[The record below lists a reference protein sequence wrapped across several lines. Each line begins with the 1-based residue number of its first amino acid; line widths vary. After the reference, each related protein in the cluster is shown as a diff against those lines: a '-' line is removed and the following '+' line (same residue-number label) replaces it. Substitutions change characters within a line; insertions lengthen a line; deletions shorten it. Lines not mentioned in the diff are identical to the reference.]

1 METKQI
7 IIKPVET
14 GEKEYIAY
22 FIDEFMQASFCVA
35 FKDSILG
42 AVALNRFIE
51 MIKTFFEIK
60 RVPVFISEEK
70 YEIKSKALLDVIIK
84 KEAVK

>member
-1 METKQI
+1 MDTKQI
-7 IIKPVET
+7 IIKPIES
-14 GEKEYIAY
+14 GEKEYLAY
-22 FIDEFMQASFCVA
+22 YKDEFMRATFCVA

-60 RVPVFISEEK
+60 RIPVTISEIKFEV
-70 YEIKSKALLDVIIK
+70 KSKALLDVLLE
-84 KEAVK
+84 KEGVK